1 MMMKNIRIFLFLSW
15 LTLSGSL
22 AGQTLLD
29 STRIHNLDSVELVE
43 RAFQAGVAHYG
54 SVKDQ
59 VIFASKKNEII
70 RLDQIQADL
79 SSNNMRQIYAK
90 VPGLTIWESDAS
102 GIQTNLAT
110 RGLSPN
116 RNWEF
121 NVRQNGA
128 DICSEVFG
136 YPEAY
141 YTPPVEAVEQ
151 LEFIRGAASLQFG
164 PQFGGMLNY
173 RLKFAKPGVPFHFE
187 SFQTLGSYGLFN
199 SFNAV
204 GGNSGKFSW
213 YGYFHRRKA
222 ETWRQNNDYDVH
234 TAYGAVQYQ
243 ITQKLSARFDYTRMN
258 YESQQPGGLTDQQFQ
273 QDPRSSARSRN
284 WMSTP
289 WNTGSLDFTY
299 RINDHSSIVWKSF
312 FTHSDRKSVGFVRP
326 INVRDTIQAGI
337 LAYHN
342 RQVDQ
347 DQYRNLGSEIRWMWS
362 YTLSGRS
369 QHLATGVRAYKGMT
383 HRDQLGLGTAGTD
396 PDFQAEPGSF
406 GRSLEFSTWNYAW
419 FAEHLFQWGKRLK
432 MVPGVRLE
440 KIDNSRKGRISA
452 SGILQPET
460 RNRLVLLAG
469 MGVEFATSHQ
479 TSLYGNV
486 SQSFRPVTFSELTP
500 SALTEVI
507 DPNLKDSRGYNIDL
521 GWRGRWDD
529 FLFFDLSFYHLQYEG
544 RIGAFLKDSVLF
556 RTNIGNSSSTGIESF
571 IEVDFTRMLWK
582 QVSGMPSI
590 KVFASNAWN
599 RSRYTSWDNPAIAN
613 DPAKSI
619 KGKRV
624 ENAPEYIHRFG
635 LSLENSRFS
644 IGFQTN
650 FVGGIYADAANTLAP
665 NAAATVGYIEAYQ
678 VMDLT
683 GSFRIAKS
691 YLLKGGINN
700 LGNSLYATR
709 RAGGYPG
716 PGLLPGQGRT
726 WYLGIGIQ
734 I

>member
-529 FLFFDLSFYHLQYEG
+529 FLVFDLSFYHLQYEG
-544 RIGAFLKDSVLF
+544 RIGAYLKDSVLF